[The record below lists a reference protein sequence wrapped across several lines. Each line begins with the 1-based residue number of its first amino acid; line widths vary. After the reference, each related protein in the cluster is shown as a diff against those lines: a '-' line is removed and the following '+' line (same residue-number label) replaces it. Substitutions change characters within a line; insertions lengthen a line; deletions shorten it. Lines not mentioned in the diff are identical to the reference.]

1 MAYVNF
7 FMPFFLSWQIIWHAF
22 KRNEPLGILIKKEFY
37 THKLRGGQ
45 MQFVHVD
52 FFPFCL
58 LSQIFTTE
66 KCRYQMILSQI
77 FIPDFEI
84 NVICQLFL
92 SIWVKNKSYLPIWV
106 GQQIVYQ
113 DEYFF
118 ITLIMRSI
126 SKPPP
131 IMMPPWSLSFV

>member
-45 MQFVHVD
+45 IQFVYVD

-77 FIPDFEI
+77 FEI
-84 NVICQLFL
+84 NVICQLFFINMGEKEKLFTYMSWSTNYL
-92 SIWVKNKSYLPIWV
+92 SRWI
-106 GQQIVYQ
+106 
-113 DEYFF
+113 FF

-131 IMMPPWSLSFV
+131 IMMLPWSLSFV